1 MTLHPSPSEF
11 PYIWGKFCFL
21 FYQCRAKFQ
30 VQVRCR
36 NRNKLIAG
44 GGASTYCRVK
54 ILYCVGVPIVPA
66 GFPPAVTWPYVP
78 ALLRSKLQ
86 NYSSTWGERNIKPEK
101 IGVVL
106 TGPVPGTGVAHHS
119 QVNCSGVPT
128 VPAGCLQAVTW
139 PYVPSVPALLR
150 SKLQN
155 YSSTCRRWNIK
166 PEKIGVVLTAPVPG
180 TGVAEGPL
188 PGEGPVCALLHLVRV
203 RAWYV
208 IVHAHSCRQRACM
221 YTVQWARKVNAAR
234 KVYAATL
241 G

>member
-66 GFPPAVTWPYVP
+66 GFPPAVTWPY
-78 ALLRSKLQ
+78 
-86 NYSSTWGERNIKPEK
+86 
-101 IGVVL
+101 
-106 TGPVPGTGVAHHS
+106 
-119 QVNCSGVPT
+119 
-128 VPAGCLQAVTW
+128 
-139 PYVPSVPALLR
+139 VPALLR